1 MSNKKQTTA
10 GLEPQASPCKQD
22 VCRIAA
28 CNGGRVTNL
37 KTTFTDVV
45 VCLYHKTKEWYEKEY
60 GRQLDDYVESIG
72 AVDAELRTLHDLAL
86 ATPVL
91 RARVLHQDNHVF
103 ISELIGM
110 SQVERGIIQAIAYDA
125 KVTRLKA
132 RMDGK
137 ETLELTK
144 SETDIER
151 DRRFAYAARKV
162 REEGL
167 LKNDYDWAWIEL
179 YCERQWGLELF
190 SSPQSF
196 LDYLKMIGVEDLP
209 LRTSVSRKLS
219 VVKGEYP
226 SWTFTDSAKPREV
239 QRRKLIVGRFIFH
252 FNKFNG

>member
-1 MSNKKQTTA
+1 MTDKKQTA
-10 GLEPQASPCKQD
+10 GLEPQASPCKED

-28 CNGGRVTNL
+28 CNDGGVTNYETEAEKFFVGLFQTMRQDYGESVRQML
-37 KTTFTDVV
+37 KEHDGEEFDV
-45 VCLYHKTKEWYEKEY
+45 EEE
-60 GRQLDDYVESIG
+60 R
-72 AVDAELRTLHDLAL
+72 RMLHDMMLSTEILKLRELYAHDDHAFVHAAL
-86 ATPVL
+86 KLGDLVATFQLTITYEVRKKRIEACSRRESVSL
-91 RARVLHQDNHVF
+91 CKASADNV
-103 ISELIGM
+103 
-110 SQVERGIIQAIAYDA
+110 
-125 KVTRLKA
+125 
-132 RMDGK
+132 
-137 ETLELTK
+137 
-144 SETDIER
+144 R

-179 YCERQWGLELF
+179 YCEGQWGLELF

-196 LDYLKMIGVEDLP
+196 LDYLKLVGVEDLP

-226 SWTFTDSAKPREV
+226 SWTFTDTAKPREV